1 MWPRYHGSKS
11 STIFLDR
18 DGHLHVENFPISA
31 IFLDRD
37 GHLYV
42 ERWRKIMGCR
52 FVSGKSCLSFFS
64 LFSCHIWKTM
74 ATWRNDFSSYKSHLL
89 MKVLLISSTWMVVV
103 SGFRPTADSWCVNIN
118 LGILPFIRC
127 REKAPG
133 PFIGGPLVDQA
144 VNAVFAA
151 LVWHSQE
158 LRDQIVLLCKLIVFY
173 LALFSSLLPRCH
185 KSECSM

>member
-1 MWPRYHGSKS
+1 MVVKVQQSFLTETVICMLK
-11 STIFLDR
+11 IFQSQQSFLTETAICMLN
-18 DGHLHVENFPISA
+18 DGGKLWVA
-31 IFLDRD
+31 VLFLES
-37 GHLYV
+37 LA
-42 ERWRKIMGCR
+42 CR
-52 FVSGKSCLSFFS
+52 FFS

-74 ATWRNDFSSYKSHLL
+74 ATWRNDFSSHKSHLL

-158 LRDQIVLLCKLIVFY
+158 LRDQIVLFCKLIVFY